1 VNHGGHEEH
10 GEKESVLPPLFFPV
24 FLVSPVVV
32 FMIALEQALYLRP
45 DGREPR
51 LIARSPRF
59 DSAWAMESEAIILG
73 FGDRPRGSMRC
84 PLTVFAQPLTDKLV
98 AIVRVKDDGPETF
111 PTGLRFHFLVVETK
125 IYEAWIRD
133 PFILAAKVEPAW
145 DATELPTLT
154 LEPESFSPRT
164 VAEVQGV
171 LKRIKPAALR
181 KGENP
186 NSPHFERTI
195 ANSESPAL
203 LGGAQILVD
212 GGRLIFER
220 PEGDLALA
228 SGLWL
233 LLPEATRT
241 RLWPTSFA
249 FARDLE
255 FDLLVMPHVDE
266 TIGDGYTTEEQAAD
280 YPAGA
285 YELALQRAAEAGDQK
300 DLDEVF
306 RRRDGRQTLKLA
318 LIILALLS
326 LVVLASRWLD
336 FGVAPGL
343 TTQQQKAAT
352 AAGVVAVGEPWT
364 ALGML
369 VHGNAIWKKE

>member
-1 VNHGGHEEH
+1 
-10 GEKESVLPPLFFPV
+10 
-24 FLVSPVVV
+24 
-32 FMIALEQALYLRP
+32 
-45 DGREPR
+45 
-51 LIARSPRF
+51 
-59 DSAWAMESEAIILG
+59 
-73 FGDRPRGSMRC
+73 MRC
-84 PLTVFAQPLTDKLV
+84 PLSVFGQPLTDSQV
-98 AIVRVKDDGPETF
+98 AIVRVKDDGPEAY

-133 PFILAAKVEPAW
+133 PFLLAAKIEPTW
-145 DATELPTLT
+145 DATDLPMLALAT
-154 LEPESFSPRT
+154 EAFSPRT

-171 LKRIKPAALR
+171 LKRIKAAAL
-181 KGENP
+181 KEGDNP
-186 NSPHFERTI
+186 ESPDFERTM

-203 LGGAQILVD
+203 LGGTQILVD

-220 PEGDLALA
+220 PGGDLAMA
-228 SGLWL
+228 AGLWL
-233 LLPEATRT
+233 LLPEATRV

-255 FDLLVMPHVDE
+255 FDLLVVPFLDDA
-266 TIGDGYTTEEQAAD
+266 IADGYTTEEQAAD

-318 LIILALLS
+318 LIILALVS
-326 LVVLASRWLD
+326 LVVLASRLLD
-336 FGVAPGL
+336 FGAAPGL
-343 TTQQQKAAT
+343 TTQQQKVAAG
-352 AAGVVAVGEPWT
+352 AGVVAVGDPWT

-369 VHGNAIWKKE
+369 IHGNAVWKKE

>member
-1 VNHGGHEEH
+1 M
-10 GEKESVLPPLFFPV
+10 PP
-24 FLVSPVVV
+24 
-32 FMIALEQALYLRP
+32 ITLEQALFLRP
-45 DGREPR
+45 DRQEPR
-51 LIARSPRF
+51 LLAQSPRF
-59 DSAWAMESEAIILG
+59 DAAWTQEAEAIILG
-73 FGDRPRGSMRC
+73 FGDRPQGSMRC

-98 AIVRVKDDGPETF
+98 AVVRARDDGPETF

-133 PFILAAKVEPAW
+133 PFLLAAKIGPVW
-145 DATELPTLT
+145 DATELPMLA
-154 LEPESFSPRT
+154 LSPETFSPRT
-164 VAEVQGV
+164 VAQVQGV
-171 LKRIKPAALR
+171 LKRIKAAAL
-181 KGENP
+181 KEGENP
-186 NSPHFERTI
+186 ESPDFERTLE
-195 ANSESPAL
+195 NSESPAL

-220 PEGDLALA
+220 PDGDLAMA

-233 LLPEATRT
+233 LLPEATRM

-249 FARDLE
+249 FGRDLD
-255 FDLLVMPHVDE
+255 FDLLVVPFVDE
-266 TIGDGYTTEEQAAD
+266 AMAEGYTTEEQAAD

-285 YELALQRAAEAGDQK
+285 YELALQRAAESGDQK

-306 RRRDGRQTLKLA
+306 SRRDGRQTLKLA
-318 LIILALLS
+318 LIILALVS

-343 TTQQQKAAT
+343 TTQQQKVAAG
-352 AAGVVAVGEPWT
+352 AGVVAVGEPWS

-369 VHGNAIWKKE
+369 IHGNHVWKKE